1 MVYTRKHSVQNKSRV
16 RYIKAYEPL
25 RTIFITD
32 PLAKPLA
39 QLFAALHA
47 NPNVI
52 TLISIVLGFVPG
64 ILFAYGHWIWA
75 PIIFELAFLMD
86 CVDGKVARLR
96 QMSSEFGARLDT
108 LGELPRK
115 PCTFIGIGAYFY
127 LNSQPLLVGLT
138 VAAIILHYG
147 IHKLYVLLGIS
158 QYDLEFPQF
167 HRNVVRRIVPR
178 SLNLYNW
185 FDEEFLEFELFLL
198 IGGLIGLPTGQIWF
212 FIGAA
217 FVAILGLAKMAISVN
232 HKRKGRYEQV
242 FQDWAG
248 TKGNL
253 DKTNGDLS

>member
-1 MVYTRKHSVQNKSRV
+1 MQNEFKV
-16 RYIKAYEPL
+16 RYIKAYEPW

-32 PLAKPLA
+32 PVAIPLA
-39 QLFAALHA
+39 RLLAALHA

-75 PIIFELAFLMD
+75 AIIFELAFLLD
-86 CVDGKVARLR
+86 CIDGKVARLR
-96 QMSSEFGARLDT
+96 QMSSEFGARLDS

-127 LNSQPLLVGLT
+127 LNSQPLFAALT

-147 IHKLYVLLGIS
+147 IHKLYVLFGIS

-178 SLNLYNW
+178 CLNLYNW
-185 FDEEFLEFELFLL
+185 FDEEFLEFEVFPL
-198 IGGLIGLPTGQIWF
+198 IGGLVGLPTGNIWF
-212 FIGAA
+212 FYGAGL
-217 FVAILGLAKMAISVN
+217 VMILGLLKMVISIN
-232 HKRKGRYEQV
+232 HRRKGRYEQV
-242 FQDWAG
+242 YQDWAG

-253 DKTNGDLS
+253 DRA

>member
-1 MVYTRKHSVQNKSRV
+1 MQNKHKIG
-16 RYIKAYEPL
+16 YIKAYDAW

-32 PLAKPLA
+32 PLAMPLA
-39 QLFAALHA
+39 RLFAALHA

-75 PIIFELAFLMD
+75 PIIFESAFLLD

-96 QMSSEFGARLDT
+96 QMSSEFGARLDA

-115 PCTFIGIGAYFY
+115 PCTFIGIGFYLY

-147 IHKLYVLLGIS
+147 IHKLYVLFGIS
-158 QYDLEFPQF
+158 QYDMEFPQF

-185 FDEEFLEFELFLL
+185 FDEEFLEFEFFPL
-198 IGGLIGLPTGQIWF
+198 IGGLSGLPAGGIWF

-217 FVAILGLAKMAISVN
+217 VVAILGLVKMAISVN
-232 HKRKGRYEQV
+232 HKRKGQYQQV

-253 DKTNGDLS
+253 EKANGDSQ